1 MFAKLRWWAYLTRM
15 KKAVDLV
22 VTDVYS
28 APRLPLI
35 AEDAWRVILTSLQ
48 RGEAWQQAVLK
59 PRKHSVHRVG
69 ACQLFPSEKEGAYFL
84 KNKHM
89 ETFLVD
95 LFDCVAFICDARL
108 TRFDLFHAHLF
119 YNHKHNALGV
129 LFHAKEYPARNEQMP
144 YDLGYCQHGSDLEVC
159 CTSMKRRNV
168 IWMFEKDG
176 LALIE
181 PVARAPFFTVFE
193 DELGV
198 SVADFFYFTSGVN
211 QGLHVVPFR

>member
-1 MFAKLRWWAYLTRM
+1 M
-15 KKAVDLV
+15 
-22 VTDVYS
+22 
-28 APRLPLI
+28 
-35 AEDAWRVILTSLQ
+35 
-48 RGEAWQQAVLK
+48 
-59 PRKHSVHRVG
+59 
-69 ACQLFPSEKEGAYFL
+69 

-89 ETFLVD
+89 ETFLMD
-95 LFDCVAFICDARL
+95 LFERVAFICDARL

-119 YNHKHNALGV
+119 FNGEHNALGV

-144 YDLGYCQHGSDLEVC
+144 YDLGYCQRGSDLEVC

-168 IWMFEKDG
+168 VWVFGQTG

-181 PVARAPFFTVFE
+181 PFARAPFFTVFE
-193 DELGV
+193 DEFGV